1 MSGRLSPLRKWCDA
15 AHGRARTV
23 APREYDAKLPGQGV
37 AFLCLRLFLGPRF
50 RRQLQHGGLLA
61 FAQEYQKKH
70 LPVGKFERAMVHMR
84 LLATEQANNRL
95 LVLWRH
101 GSV

>member
-23 APREYDAKLPGQGV
+23 APREYDAKLPGQGD

-61 FAQEYQKKH
+61 FAQECQKKH
-70 LPVGKFERAMVHMR
+70 LPVG
-84 LLATEQANNRL
+84 
-95 LVLWRH
+95 
-101 GSV
+101 